1 MPFYAINYVNL
12 VVVST
17 LMTIRDRWRGRLA
30 AAPAASGRRGWGD
43 RGRSD
48 RGQATAE
55 YALLLLGVAAIALLV
70 AAWAANS
77 GQVGALLDRVF
88 ETISARVG

>member
-1 MPFYAINYVNL
+1 MFRSLLTLARLIVDAFRLRTAQAAVGYVTWAL
-12 VVVST
+12 G
-17 LMTIRDRWRGRLA
+17 DRPRRSRARLA
-30 AAPAASGRRGWGD
+30 TG
-43 RGRSD
+43 D

-88 ETISARVG
+88 DAISARVG

>member
-1 MPFYAINYVNL
+1 MSSNV
-12 VVVST
+12 
-17 LMTIRDRWRGRLA
+17 IRFCLA
-30 AAPAASGRRGWGD
+30 VLNHATMRSPGRRRVD
-43 RGRSD
+43 D

-88 ETISARVG
+88 ETISTRVG

>member
-1 MPFYAINYVNL
+1 MRALRL
-12 VVVST
+12 VAARLRLVART
-17 LMTIRDRWRGRLA
+17 RLA
-30 AAPAASGRRGWGD
+30 VG
-43 RGRSD
+43 D

-88 ETISARVG
+88 DAITTRVG